1 MRKIWLCLMMV
12 CSLFGF
18 SACGS
23 SEPETEEV
31 EISYSMT
38 FVNDTGHDITSL
50 QVRPTEEYDWTD
62 NMLTEDVWQSGYEV
76 PVSLSGMAPVTEN
89 GWQIKVV
96 FAEGVEH
103 IWENVELGD
112 GVAINFALEESD
124 DSAEGT
130 AEDGQ
135 TSDSTESIEQNDTTT
150 EAE

>member
-1 MRKIWLCLMMV
+1 MKKFWLCLMMI
-12 CSLFGF
+12 CCLLGF

-23 SEPETEEV
+23 SEPETEEQ

-50 QVRPTEEYDWTD
+50 QVRPTEDYDWTD

-103 IWENVELGD
+103 IWENVELSD
-112 GVAINFALEESD
+112 GASINFALEDSD
-124 DSAEGT
+124 DSAQENADDSQTEEGT
-130 AEDGQ
+130 E
-135 TSDSTESIEQNDTTT
+135 TSEQNDTATD
-150 EAE
+150 AE

>member
-1 MRKIWLCLMMV
+1 MRKFWLCLMMV
-12 CSLFGF
+12 GCLLGF
-18 SACGS
+18 SACGG

-50 QVRPTEEYDWTD
+50 QLRPTEEYDWTD
-62 NMLTEDVWQSGYEV
+62 NMLSEEVWQSGYEV
-76 PVSLSGMAPVTEN
+76 PVSLTGMAPVTEN

-112 GVAINFALEESD
+112 GVAINFALEDE
-124 DSAEGT
+124 DSTDGT
-130 AEDGQ
+130 ADGQ
-135 TSDSTESIEQNDTTT
+135 TADDAETADQDETVTEE
-150 EAE
+150 